1 MSNFPTPFF
10 FGMLIYLYINKF
22 NIKNIKMKKVVRLSE
37 SDLNRLVRRIINEQP
52 TPGPGPRPF
61 PQPIPRPI
69 PGPGPAMDLPKCDR
83 FMKSEDPAGYVGGGT
98 VLRGPIDMIK
108 SNGTV
113 SPEFQGYTVYKE
125 GRPFCFIPNR

>member
-1 MSNFPTPFF
+1 
-10 FGMLIYLYINKF
+10 
-22 NIKNIKMKKVVRLSE
+22 MKRVLRLSE
-37 SDLNRLVRRIINEQP
+37 SDLARVVRRVIREEES
-52 TPGPGPRPF
+52 
-61 PQPIPRPI
+61 
-69 PGPGPAMDLPKCDR
+69 MDLPICNSM
-83 FMKSEDPAGYVGGGT
+83 MKSEDPAGYVGGGT